1 MTLVALL
8 HLCDS
13 LFPIGAFGYSDG
25 LEAATSAGLV
35 RTPGDLRAWLD
46 VCLDETLGRADGPT
60 MLQAWSA
67 FTNGEWSALGRLDDE
82 IHALRPAAAARHSSR
97 AMGLRLVTTW
107 HGLYPHKGLEQTL
120 QLAARGAIRP
130 TLPVA
135 FGCVTAA
142 AGVQTR
148 DAAAA
153 FAYTRLAS
161 TTSAAM
167 RLMSIGQTD
176 AHTQLAGVL
185 KRVPAVVEAMAKR
198 SRAESFTPA
207 MDIALMS
214 QRHLHSRLFR
224 S

>member
-1 MTLVALL
+1 MTLLALL

-46 VCLDETLGRADGPT
+46 ACLDETIGRAEGPT
-60 MLQAWSA
+60 LVQAWTA
-67 FTNGEWSALGRLDDE
+67 FTRNEWSTLARLDE
-82 IHALRPAAAARHSSR
+82 EVTALKPSAAARHSSQ
-97 AMGLRLVTTW
+97 AMGQRLLVTW
-107 HGLYPHKGLEQTL
+107 QALYPAPGLERA
-120 QLAARGAIRP
+120 LALAGRGAPRP
-130 TLPVA
+130 ALPVA
-135 FGCVTAA
+135 FGCVSAA
-142 AGVQTR
+142 AGVERR

-161 TTSAAM
+161 TISAAM
-167 RLMSIGQTD
+167 RLLPIGQTE
-176 AHTQLAGVL
+176 AHRELAVVL
-185 KRVPAVVEAMAKR
+185 RRVPEVVDAVAGR
-198 SRAESFTPA
+198 PRAQSFAPA

-214 QRHLHSRLFR
+214 QPHLPSRLFR